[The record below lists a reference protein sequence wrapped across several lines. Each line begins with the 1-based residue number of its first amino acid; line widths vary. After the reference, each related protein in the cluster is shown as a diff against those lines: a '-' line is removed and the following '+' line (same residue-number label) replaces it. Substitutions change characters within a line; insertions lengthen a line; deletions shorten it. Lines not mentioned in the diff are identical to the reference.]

1 MSYVGMSPE
10 VSKSEGRVAQT
21 TNVVIGGTV
30 TDDAT
35 DEWLVLDQKV
45 LQNVYS
51 QTMAWLLFTC
61 VNAFVCLCA
70 SCMCMRLGCPERES
84 LCPIYNQEQSCLMCF
99 MYGSRKEI

>member
-1 MSYVGMSPE
+1 MSPE

-45 LQNVYS
+45 LLYFFPLS
-51 QTMAWLLFTC
+51 SYGMAIIHLC
-61 VNAFVCLCA
+61 QCLCLYVYVPA
-70 SCMCMRLGCPERES
+70 YTYETL
-84 LCPIYNQEQSCLMCF
+84 LL
-99 MYGSRKEI
+99 RKSPFAQIHIHE

>member
-61 VNAFVCLCA
+61 VNAFVCL
-70 SCMCMRLGCPERES
+70 SMCLLHVYETWLSRERVPLS
-84 LCPIYNQEQSCLMCF
+84 NL
-99 MYGSRKEI
+99 